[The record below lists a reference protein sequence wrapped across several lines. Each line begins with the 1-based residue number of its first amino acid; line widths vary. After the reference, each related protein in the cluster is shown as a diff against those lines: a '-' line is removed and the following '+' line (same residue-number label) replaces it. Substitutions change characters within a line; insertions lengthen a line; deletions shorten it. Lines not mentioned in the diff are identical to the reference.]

1 MPINLTTQAGRLRE
15 AAVQRRLL
23 ATFEKRMRVLVKR
36 ELVREGSAAAAGYRA
51 RGLDG
56 ALGAVNAAAQ
66 QRMERIFIASYSR
79 AMHAF
84 AARTVS
90 GMPKTG
96 RPWALEYKDAHDE
109 LDAKITAWAKR
120 HAAAKVTEISKTT
133 RKMIANTIA
142 GAVSQDAASTTSVA
156 RAIKDVMGKETPD
169 WRADLI
175 SRTEMHGSSMQ
186 GSLMGAESV
195 DLPLLKVWV
204 STEDERTRV
213 DHRSADG
220 DEAPLDGT
228 FTVGGETMQY
238 PGDPSASAEN
248 VCNCRCVMI
257 YKETTPNE

>member
-1 MPINLTTQAGRLRE
+1 MPINLTTQAGRIRE
-15 AAVQRRLL
+15 AAVQRRLM
-23 ATFEKRMRVLVKR
+23 ATFEKRMRVAVKR
-36 ELVREGSAAAAGYRA
+36 ELKQQGSAASAGYRA

-56 ALGAVNAAAQ
+56 ALSAVDSASTK
-66 QRMERIFIASYSR
+66 RMERIFITSYS
-79 AMHAF
+79 ASMHSF
-84 AARTVS
+84 ALRTVS
-90 GMPKTG
+90 SMPKTG
-96 RPWALEYKDAHDE
+96 RPWAIEYKDAHDE

-120 HAAAKVTEISKTT
+120 QAAAKVTEINKTT

-142 GAVSQDAASTTSVA
+142 GAVGQDAASTTSVA
-156 RAIKDVMGKETPD
+156 KAIKDVMGTETPD

-175 SRTEMHGSSMQ
+175 ARTEMHGSSMQ
-186 GSLMGAESV
+186 GSLMGAESI

-228 FTVGGETMQY
+228 FTVGGELMQY

-257 YKETTPNE
+257 YKEPSNE